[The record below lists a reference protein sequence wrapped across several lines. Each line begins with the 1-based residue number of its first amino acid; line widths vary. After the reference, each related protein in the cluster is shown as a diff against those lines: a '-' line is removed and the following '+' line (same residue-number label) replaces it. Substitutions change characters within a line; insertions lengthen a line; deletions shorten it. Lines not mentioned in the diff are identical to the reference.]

1 MTLFILLNQWLDFS
15 NISVFTLLDFSIVG
29 LFIFIFFRAVKGT
42 PALQILIA
50 ILICAGIYLLTN
62 NFRMPL
68 LSAIFRTIIPAGLV
82 GLIVVFQPEIRKA
95 LINFGK
101 HSPLGK
107 NGFITKFIRSENN
120 EEIDQYNNTAEQ
132 IAKCLVYCVA
142 NKIGALLVL
151 LPNNESDY
159 TIDSGVA
166 INGIIS
172 SKLLESIFEKN
183 SPLHDGA
190 IVIQGSQILSA
201 KVVLPVSNNTLLPV
215 RVGLRHRAA
224 IGASE
229 LHDLLAI
236 VVSEEKNTISY
247 AHDGKLFENQ
257 TIDTIKKQVV
267 LLMKG

>member
-1 MTLFILLNQWLDFS
+1 MLLNQWIDLS
-15 NISVFTLLDFSIVG
+15 NISVFTLLDVSIVG

-42 PALQILIA
+42 PAIQILIA
-50 ILICAGIYLLTN
+50 ILICSGIYLLTN
-62 NFRMPL
+62 TFHMPL
-68 LSAIFRTIIPAGLV
+68 LRTVFQTIIPTGLV

-107 NGFITKFIRSENN
+107 NGFITKFFRSESSDTI
-120 EEIDQYNNTAEQ
+120 EEYNNTAEQ
-132 IAKCLVYCVA
+132 IAKTLVYCVA
-142 NKIGALLVL
+142 NKLGALIVL
-151 LPNNESDY
+151 IPNNDTDY

-166 INGIIS
+166 IEGIIN

-190 IVIQGSQILSA
+190 VVLQGSQILAA
-201 KVVLPVSNNTLLPV
+201 KVVLPVSNNTFLPV

-236 VVSEEKNTISY
+236 VVSEEKNTISF
-247 AHDGKLFENQ
+247 AHDGKLHENQ
-257 TIDTIKKQVV
+257 TIENIKKQVV
-267 LLMKG
+267 LIMKS